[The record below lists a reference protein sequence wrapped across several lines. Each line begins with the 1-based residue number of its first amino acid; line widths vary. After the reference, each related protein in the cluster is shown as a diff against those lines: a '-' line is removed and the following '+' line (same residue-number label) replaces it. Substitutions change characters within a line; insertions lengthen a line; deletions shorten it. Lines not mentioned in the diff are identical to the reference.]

1 VKKSYRHFIKAKRS
15 DSSCRNWYQNTITAG
30 ELPGWANRAE
40 RSMGVSVAR
49 FLRDESATTA
59 IEYALI
65 AGTISIVILAAVD
78 RIGTQLNTTFST
90 VWTAIK

>member
-1 VKKSYRHFIKAKRS
+1 
-15 DSSCRNWYQNTITAG
+15 
-30 ELPGWANRAE
+30 
-40 RSMGVSVAR
+40 MGVSVAR

-59 IEYALI
+59 NEYALI

-90 VWTAIK
+90 VWTGTIK